1 MKICEQNE
9 THVTD
14 RLDMNTIR
22 QRVADIKRNWTPD
35 TVRSRAIEGRRR
47 RKELEAMVAQIEM
60 ALIEEFSEPELSL
73 VG

>member
-9 THVTD
+9 TNVTD